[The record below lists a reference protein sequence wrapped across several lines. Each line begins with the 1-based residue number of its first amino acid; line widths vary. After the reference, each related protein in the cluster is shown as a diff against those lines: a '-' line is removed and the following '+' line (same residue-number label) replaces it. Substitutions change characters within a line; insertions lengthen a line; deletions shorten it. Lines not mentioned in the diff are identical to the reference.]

1 MSWLLRDGDVLGVVT
16 ENRARGW
23 RQSLQGAVIIRR
35 PAVVH
40 TLTAAVSLDV
50 AWCSNLTLDDGRSGL
65 EVRRLATVAPR
76 RVAPPLLAS
85 GALVVAAGSTFDRW
99 HLKVGDRLEVRGK

>member
-16 ENRARGW
+16 ENRSRGW
-23 RQSLQGAVIIRR
+23 RESLQGAVIIRR
-35 PAVVH
+35 PALLH

-50 AWCSNLTLDDGRSGL
+50 AWCSTLTLDDGRSGL
-65 EVRRLATVAPR
+65 EVRRLATMGPR

-85 GALVVAAGSTFDRW
+85 GVLVVAAGSTFDRW
-99 HLKVGDRLEVRGK
+99 HLKVGDRLEVRGR

>member
-16 ENRARGW
+16 EDRARGW
-23 RQSLQGAVIIRR
+23 RESLQGAVIIRS
-35 PAVVH
+35 PAMVH

-50 AWCSNLTLDDGRSGL
+50 AWCSTLTLDDGRSCL
-65 EVRRLATVAPR
+65 KVRRVTTIAPR

-99 HLKVGDRLEVRGK
+99 HLQVGDRLEIRGE